1 MSKAEILQ
9 ELPALG
15 FEESKEILERL
26 CELEDRDLI
35 SGIVPTKDERRMLG
49 QEFEEYR
56 KNPKAGSSWTEVEA
70 RLRNASPQ

>member
-15 FEESKEILERL
+15 FEERKEILERL

-35 SGIVPTKDERRMLG
+35 NGIAPTKDEKRMLD
-49 QEFEEYR
+49 QELEEYR
-56 KNPKAGSSWTEVEA
+56 QNPKMGSSLTEVEA
-70 RLRNASPQ
+70 RIAARK